1 MSETH
6 KACFLPGVEE
16 KKSKFYYNSRIN
28 QAWPEQYKMEFLDK
42 TLQLI
47 LETLSE
53 VFFLSGPLLPH
64 H

>member
-1 MSETH
+1 MKLALLQVWS
-6 KACFLPGVEE
+6 K

-28 QAWPEQYKMEFLDK
+28 PAWPDQYKMEFLDK

-53 VFFLSGPLLPH
+53 VFLISGPLRPH